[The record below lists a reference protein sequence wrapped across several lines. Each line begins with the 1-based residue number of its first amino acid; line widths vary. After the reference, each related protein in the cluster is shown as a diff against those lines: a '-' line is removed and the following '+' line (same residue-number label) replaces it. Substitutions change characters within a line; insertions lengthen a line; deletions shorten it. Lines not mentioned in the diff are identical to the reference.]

1 MSEKTSASSSTTSST
16 ETTLPGSESSPVR
29 DKSPPRPYILDTLRC
44 PQRTELTRKRKIV
57 SNPARPS
64 AKRRSSSGRGTFDH
78 QSVTPSQ
85 RVSEFPAENSV
96 CPRES
101 NACREE
107 IAINIIV
114 IIIIIDG

>member
-1 MSEKTSASSSTTSST
+1 M
-16 ETTLPGSESSPVR
+16 
-29 DKSPPRPYILDTLRC
+29 
-44 PQRTELTRKRKIV
+44 IV

-64 AKRRSSSGRGTFDH
+64 AKHRSSSGRGTFDH

-85 RVSEFPAENSV
+85 RVSEFPAEKLRVSAGKLF
-96 CPRES
+96 C

-114 IIIIIDG
+114 IIINIIDG